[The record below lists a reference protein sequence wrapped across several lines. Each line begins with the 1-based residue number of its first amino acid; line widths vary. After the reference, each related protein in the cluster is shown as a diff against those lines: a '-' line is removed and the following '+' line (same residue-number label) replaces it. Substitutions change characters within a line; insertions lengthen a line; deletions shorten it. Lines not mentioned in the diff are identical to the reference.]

1 MALRPQFLAWPRTL
15 MKLFQRALIQYG
27 NRLRGRLMRT
37 TAIGFLSCTVV
48 ILISPN
54 LQAQPARLAAI
65 RIVALTG
72 TPAPGVPSEA
82 QFNEFDVPLINTAGN
97 VTFRGTLSGFGVDD
111 SNDQGIWSEGSGT
124 LSLVARTGNQASG
137 TLPQLHY
144 AAIGRPYGSS
154 AEQIAF
160 YAELADSLSPEGTA
174 STPSIWR
181 ESLGSLGLVALAGTA
196 QTGTVFE
203 SGPGGI
209 RLSST
214 GQISFH
220 ALGMFGE
227 SDSIWSEASGL
238 LNLVTQ
244 VQTQVP
250 GQPAGVEF
258 LSFSGPPLL
267 GANEQTTFKG
277 FLTGPGIGDANNQ
290 GLWAEQGGTLTLIVR
305 EGDHA
310 PGTPDGVT
318 YNGVGFQDSLGD
330 FAANDTGQIAFRAM
344 VLDETG
350 VNFFSSTGIWTNR
363 SGTVELVALSGD
375 QVPGMPDGTLFGQTG
390 EVLINAAG
398 QIQFGAAAGSS
409 IWLEDS
415 GSFTLIARR
424 GDQAPELP
432 NGINIRLFPENGG
445 AGALNAA
452 GQSAFSAI
460 VEGVGIDA
468 TNNLGIWATDRAGN
482 TRLILRKGD
491 LLNVSDDPLTPDM
504 RTVSGLSLI
513 DDTANAD
520 LYGTGFNDHGRLAF
534 LAYFTDGTEG
544 IFVSNLVAIPEPSSM
559 FYAALAALFA
569 CGCKQRV
576 GLGAR

>member
-1 MALRPQFLAWPRTL
+1 
-15 MKLFQRALIQYG
+15 
-27 NRLRGRLMRT
+27 MRT
-37 TAIGFLSCTVV
+37 AASCFLSFTVV

-65 RIVALTG
+65 RTVALTG
-72 TPAPGVPSEA
+72 TPAPGVQSEA
-82 QFNEFDVPLINTAGN
+82 QFNELDVPLINSAGN

-137 TLPQLHY
+137 TMPQLQFVV
-144 AAIGRPYGSS
+144 IGQPYGSS

-160 YAELADSLSPEGTA
+160 YAELADPLSPEGTA

-181 ESLGSLGLVALAGTA
+181 ERLGSLGLVALAGTA
-196 QTGTVFE
+196 QTGTIFDT
-203 SGPGGI
+203 GPGGI

-214 GQISFH
+214 GQISFR
-220 ALGMFGE
+220 AFGTFFGE

-238 LNLVTQ
+238 LHLVAQ
-244 VQTQVP
+244 DQAQVP

-258 LSFSGPPLL
+258 LIFSGPPLL
-267 GANEQTTFKG
+267 GANEQTTFMGK
-277 FLTGPGIGDANNQ
+277 LTGPGIGDANNQ

-305 EGDHA
+305 EGDRA
-310 PGTPDGVT
+310 PGTPEGVT

-330 FAANDTGQIAFRAM
+330 FAANDTGQIAFSAI
-344 VLDETG
+344 LDETG
-350 VNFFSSTGIWTNR
+350 VNFFSTGIWTNR
-363 SGTVELVALSGD
+363 SGTVELVARSVD
-375 QVPGMPDGTLFGQTG
+375 QVPGMPNGTLFGQTG

-432 NGINIRLFPENGG
+432 SGIKIRLFPENGG

-460 VEGVGIDA
+460 VDGVGVDA

-491 LLNVSDDPLTPDM
+491 LLNVSDDPLTSDM
-504 RTVSGLSLI
+504 RTVSGLSFI
-513 DDTANAD
+513 DDKANAD
-520 LYGTGFNDHGRLAF
+520 LFGTGFNDHGRLAF
-534 LAYFTDGTEG
+534 LAYFTDGTKG

-559 FYAALAALFA
+559 LYAALAALFA
-569 CGCKQRV
+569 CGYKQRV